1 MQNVKQEWFSIPE
14 LLAIIHRLQRDE
26 QPLPIKIFTDKGL
39 SKKADR
45 ENWQKR
51 QRSGVKGKTFEYYY
65 SSFPIELQKELG
77 FSPIVPHQEEN
88 KNNLLVADKPI
99 KKRISK
105 LAQKVR
111 YIAGFSSL
119 QVSAGYGND
128 NDATSS
134 PDTYVPFSENLLQKL
149 GVSEKNG
156 VVFWA
161 NGNSMFPTIDDED
174 LLLIDTS
181 KREIKEGKIYVVQ
194 HRGTMWVKRIR
205 FGFNDVQLVSDN
217 PDYSPIHI
225 SYEEAEDLRIVG
237 QVVNITKS
245 VM

>member
-88 KNNLLVADKPI
+88 KNNLLVADKTI
-99 KKRISK
+99 KKEYQNLLKKFVILQDLVPYKSQ
-105 LAQKVR
+105 LVMAM
-111 YIAGFSSL
+111 IMML
-119 QVSAGYGND
+119 QVVQILMYL
-128 NDATSS
+128 
-134 PDTYVPFSENLLQKL
+134 FQ
-149 GVSEKNG
+149 
-156 VVFWA
+156 
-161 NGNSMFPTIDDED
+161 
-174 LLLIDTS
+174 
-181 KREIKEGKIYVVQ
+181 KIYFRNSGCQ
-194 HRGTMWVKRIR
+194 KKMGSF
-205 FGFNDVQLVSDN
+205 FGRMEIACFQLLMMKTC
-217 PDYSPIHI
+217 Y
-225 SYEEAEDLRIVG
+225 
-237 QVVNITKS
+237 
-245 VM
+245 